1 MDMEERLAR
10 LEEQIY
16 FQEHTIQELNDVL
29 FAQQRQLDAMQKTLT
44 EMVER
49 ERKLLELVAEK
60 PENSLPPHYMP
71 ERY

>member
-44 EMVER
+44 EMAER

>member
-10 LEEQIY
+10 LEEQLY

-29 FAQQRQLDAMQKTLT
+29 FAQQRQMDAMQKILK
-44 EMVER
+44 EMAER
-49 ERKLLELVAEK
+49 ERKILELVAEK
-60 PENSLPPHYMP
+60 TGNSLPPHYMP

>member
-1 MDMEERLAR
+1 MDMEERLTR

-44 EMVER
+44 EMAER

>member
-1 MDMEERLAR
+1 MEERLAR
-10 LEEQIY
+10 LEEQLY

-29 FAQQRQLDAMQKTLT
+29 FAQQRQLDAMQKTMT
-44 EMVER
+44 EMAER

>member
-29 FAQQRQLDAMQKTLT
+29 FAQQRQLDAMQRTLT
-44 EMVER
+44 EMAER

>member
-1 MDMEERLAR
+1 MEERLAR
-10 LEEQIY
+10 LEEQLY

-44 EMVER
+44 EMAER

>member
-10 LEEQIY
+10 LEEQLY

-44 EMVER
+44 EMAER

>member
-16 FQEHTIQELNDVL
+16 FQDHTIQELNDVL

-44 EMVER
+44 EMAER

>member
-44 EMVER
+44 EMADR

>member
-29 FAQQRQLDAMQKTLT
+29 FAQQRQMDAMQKTLT
-44 EMVER
+44 EMAER

>member
-29 FAQQRQLDAMQKTLT
+29 FAQQRQMDAMQKTLT
-44 EMVER
+44 EMAER
-49 ERKLLELVAEK
+49 ERKILELVAEK

>member
-10 LEEQIY
+10 LEEQLY

-29 FAQQRQLDAMQKTLT
+29 FAQQRQMDAMQKILK
-44 EMVER
+44 EMAER
-49 ERKLLELVAEK
+49 ERKILELVAEK

>member
-29 FAQQRQLDAMQKTLT
+29 FAQQRPLDAMQKTLT
-44 EMVER
+44 EMAER

>member
-10 LEEQIY
+10 LEEQLY

-29 FAQQRQLDAMQKTLT
+29 FAPQRQMDAMQKILK
-44 EMVER
+44 EMAER
-49 ERKLLELVAEK
+49 ERKILELVAEK

>member
-44 EMVER
+44 EMAER
-49 ERKLLELVAEK
+49 ERTLLELVAEK

>member
-10 LEEQIY
+10 LEEQLY

-29 FAQQRQLDAMQKTLT
+29 FAQQRQMDAMQKTLT
-44 EMVER
+44 EMAER

>member
-44 EMVER
+44 EMAER
-49 ERKLLELVAEK
+49 ERILLELVAEK